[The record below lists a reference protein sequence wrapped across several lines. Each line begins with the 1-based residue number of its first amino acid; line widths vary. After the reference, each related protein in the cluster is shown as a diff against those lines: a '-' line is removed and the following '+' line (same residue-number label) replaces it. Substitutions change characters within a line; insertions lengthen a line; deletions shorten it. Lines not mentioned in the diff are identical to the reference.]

1 MALCSDEEQSERDYK
16 ITYELND
23 TEANFIKTIDRNGV
37 IMRTPPRSRSFTI
50 ITKTCML
57 SFYWLLL
64 MLNVNLN

>member
-1 MALCSDEEQSERDYK
+1 MVLSSDEEQSERDYQ

-37 IMRTPPRSRSFTI
+37 IMQTPPRSRSFII
-50 ITKTCML
+50 ITKTCIL